1 MKRRLVVVGSGQHFV
16 SGISYYTSLLAQELS
31 SNNDVSVVLLRRLIP
46 RFLYPGKDR
55 VGSEIMG
62 PDLHHEL
69 PTFNGID
76 WTLVPSLWRALRFVR
91 REAPEVIILQW
102 WSASALP
109 AYLALARH
117 ARRNDLTII
126 LELHEDLDTAEAR
139 IPIIGPLVKRGLRRL
154 VRQAAAN
161 VVHSEF
167 DRERM
172 ITTLGLRPDRTF
184 VIPHGPYEMA
194 LGGTR
199 VERSGVNTCR
209 ILFFGT
215 IRPYKGLEYL
225 VQAFDRL
232 PRENDNWHLT
242 IVGETWEGWT
252 VPFEH
257 LELSP
262 FQQDIEVVNRYVPDA
277 ELPDLF
283 ANADLVVLPYLRSSA
298 SGPLHLTMAAG
309 LPVVLTRVGGLI
321 DATEGYEGAV
331 LVEPADITSLVEG
344 VIAARALV
352 GKRFPDPRS
361 WNETVTLYDQV
372 IEQAIQAGKSSAST

>member
-1 MKRRLVVVGSGQHFV
+1 MKRRIVVVGSGQHFV

-31 SNNDVSVVLLRRLIP
+31 TSNDVSVVLLRRLIP

-76 WTLVPSLWRALRFVR
+76 WTLVPSLSRALRFVR
-91 REAPEVIILQW
+91 REAPQVIILQW

-117 ARRNDLTII
+117 ARRNDLTVI

-139 IPIIGPLVKRGLRRL
+139 IPIIGPLMKRGLRRL

-172 ITTLGLRPDRTF
+172 IATLGLRPEQTF
-184 VIPHGPYEMA
+184 VIPLGPFAMA

-199 VERSGVNTCR
+199 IERSGPDTCR

-232 PRENDNWHLT
+232 PREHGNWHLT

-257 LELSP
+257 LAVSP
-262 FQQDIEVVNRYVPDA
+262 FQQDIDVVNRYVPDA

-331 LVEPADITSLVEG
+331 LVEPADVTSLVEG
-344 VIAARALV
+344 VTAARALV
-352 GKRFPDPRS
+352 GKQFPDPRS
-361 WNETVTLYDQV
+361 WNETVARYDQV
-372 IEQAIQAGKSSAST
+372 IERAIQARKSSASA